1 MKIATNYEIWNKYE
15 MLIRRIKAGEEVC
28 TWSVQDTDGSDDIYN
43 GTFNQCRK
51 VAKRMHRE
59 GRRISGIALI
69 QLDER
74 MCFSYCHEFY
84 PIEEL

>member
-1 MKIATNYEIWNKYE
+1 MKIATNHEMMNKEE
-15 MLIRRIKAGEEVC
+15 MLVRRIKAGEEIC

-51 VAKRMHRE
+51 VAKRMYRE

-69 QLDER
+69 RLDER
-74 MCFSYCHEFY
+74 MCFSYCYEFY
-84 PIEEL
+84 SIEDL